1 MGKESI
7 QGETMNGASYY
18 WDLRTRIALKLI
30 DLEHKRRFETNVYKS
45 WTLTRAMFRLEEA
58 LTRYEIAYERCVLLG
73 RT

>member
-1 MGKESI
+1 MKDA
-7 QGETMNGASYY
+7 NHY

-30 DLEHKRRFETNVYKS
+30 DIEAKRRLEPNEYKG
-45 WTLTRAMFRLEEA
+45 WCLTRAMFRLEEA